1 MRHYVRVSLKK
12 IIDMPTKRAKL
23 NFSVHIPSEPT
34 DDDLLFARQLGVE
47 CVFTAVKENQTSL
60 EALQNLKQKVD
71 DAGLILNNVSNQEV
85 WKCDRI
91 ILNLPGRDEKIE
103 AFKSYLR
110 NLSKAGIYT
119 TTFTWEQAGVWSSEE
134 RTESRFASA
143 RQVKM
148 AELDARPLT
157 HGRVYSDE
165 EIWDNFEYFMRRIIP
180 VAEETGVRL
189 ALHPNDPPMASLGG
203 VPCLIHSLD
212 SYKRAFEIADSPQL
226 GMEFCCGCWLEGG
239 SDGFGDILEGIRWC
253 SELGRICIVH
263 FRNVDAPLPNFVEA
277 FLDDGYMDMYK
288 IMKILV
294 ETEYQ
299 GTVTLDHTPTIV
311 PSFGPG
317 TGTGYAIGYMRA
329 LRERAEDE
337 IYG

>member
-1 MRHYVRVSLKK
+1 MRHYVRVSLEK

-103 AFKSYLR
+103 AFKSYLG

-226 GMEFCCGCWLEGG
+226 GMEFCCGCWLEGVATA
-239 SDGFGDILEGIRWC
+239 L
-253 SELGRICIVH
+253 VT
-263 FRNVDAPLPNFVEA
+263 
-277 FLDDGYMDMYK
+277 FLR
-288 IMKILV
+288 
-294 ETEYQ
+294 
-299 GTVTLDHTPTIV
+299 
-311 PSFGPG
+311 
-317 TGTGYAIGYMRA
+317 GYAGAASWEEFASSISVT
-329 LRERAEDE
+329 
-337 IYG
+337 